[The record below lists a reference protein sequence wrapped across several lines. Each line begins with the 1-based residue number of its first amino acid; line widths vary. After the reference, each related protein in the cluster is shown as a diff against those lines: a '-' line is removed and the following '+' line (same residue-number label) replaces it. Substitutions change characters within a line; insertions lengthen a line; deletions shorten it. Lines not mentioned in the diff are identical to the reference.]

1 MNPGSHK
8 IRFRSEVSNAKESF
22 CGFPRSKAA
31 EKRLADRLSARGFKV
46 YGGH

>member
-1 MNPGSHK
+1 MLVFQK
-8 IRFRSEVSNAKESF
+8 IRFRFKVSDAKEKF

-31 EKRLADRLSARGFKV
+31 EKRLADRLRARGFKV